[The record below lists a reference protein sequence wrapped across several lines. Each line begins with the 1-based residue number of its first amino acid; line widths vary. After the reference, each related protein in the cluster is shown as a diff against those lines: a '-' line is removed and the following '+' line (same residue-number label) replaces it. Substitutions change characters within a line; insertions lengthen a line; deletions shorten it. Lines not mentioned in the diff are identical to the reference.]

1 MHGFL
6 TDIAIAIIV
15 SGLLGLIAHWSRQP
29 LVIAYLLAGVVIGP
43 AIGPSLVENPQTID
57 TISEL
62 GLILLLFTIG
72 LEINPASL
80 RDSGKSIAVSGI
92 GQVLLTVPL
101 GIIFFSLVG
110 PSGSLIE
117 LTYLGVLCAM
127 SSTAIVVKFLHDKF
141 ELDTLP
147 GKISLGVLIF
157 QDLWAIFFL
166 VLQPTLTD
174 PRLDLIILALAK
186 SSGLVLVGFL
196 ASRYLLR
203 PVFATIARS
212 PELVVA
218 TSLGWCAAMSGLAGM
233 LGVSKEMGALIAG
246 VSLSAFPYSMHVTA
260 KVLPLRDFFLTLFFV
275 ALGMRIPAPD
285 PVLFATAGIITI
297 FAIASRFAVL
307 YPLVRMAGGSD
318 RTGFIASLNLSQ
330 ISEFSLVIAALGVQ
344 YGHIPQKLFSAVLY
358 AMAVTS
364 MISPYAITYSRQLYN
379 LGNTLLRRHAP
390 EEKPADSPA
399 PDNADRIVFLGFHYG
414 AEALLNHLA
423 RTRPELL
430 ARMTII
436 DFNPEILRELQRLP
450 VRPVFGDLTSPDTLE
465 HAGVAEAAVI
475 ISTIPDVLL
484 RGTSNLELVHT
495 CRRIAP
501 RAQIVATADTE
512 LQADALRA
520 AGAELVTVPY
530 RLMAHQIGELL
541 ARVLPP
547 S

>member
-6 TDIAIAIIV
+6 TDIAIAIIA
-15 SGLLGLIAHWSRQP
+15 SGLLGLVAHWSRQP

-43 AIGPSLVENPQTID
+43 AIGPTLVENPHTID

-72 LEINPASL
+72 LEINPAKL
-80 RDSGKSIAVSGI
+80 RDSGRSIAVSGI
-92 GQVLLTVPL
+92 GQVLLTVGL
-101 GIIFFSLVG
+101 GIVFFSVLG
-110 PSGSLIE
+110 PFGSMIE
-117 LTYLGVLCAM
+117 RTYLGVLCAL

-141 ELDTLP
+141 ELNTLP

-174 PRLDLIILALAK
+174 PHLLVVLLALVK
-186 SSGLVLVGFL
+186 SIALVLLGFVF
-196 ASRYLLR
+196 SRYVLR
-203 PVFATIARS
+203 SVFATIAKS

-218 TSLGWCAAMSGLAGM
+218 TSLGWCAVMSGLAGM

-246 VSLSAFPYSMHVTA
+246 VSLAAFPYSMHVTA

-285 PVLFATAGIITI
+285 PGLFATAGLITV

-307 YPLVRMAGGSD
+307 YPLVRLAGGSD
-318 RTGFIASLNLSQ
+318 RTGFITSLNLSQ

-344 YGHIPQKLFSAVLY
+344 YGHIPQQLFSAVLY

-379 LGNTLLRRHAP
+379 LGSRLLRQQVQEAEP
-390 EEKPADSPA
+390 SPTGSEDSA
-399 PDNADRIVFLGFHYG
+399 GRIVFLGFHFG

-423 RTRPELL
+423 RTRPDLL
-430 ARMTII
+430 ARTTII
-436 DFNPEILRELQRLP
+436 DFTPEILRELQRLP
-450 VRPVFGDLTSPDTLE
+450 VRPVFGDLTSPDTLD
-465 HAGVAEAAVI
+465 HAGVAHASVL

-484 RGTSNLELVHT
+484 RGTNNLELVRT
-495 CRRIAP
+495 CRRLAP
-501 RAQIVATADTE
+501 QAQIVATADSE
-512 LQADALRA
+512 LQGDALRA
-520 AGAELVTVPY
+520 AGAAMVSVPH
-530 RLMAHQIGELL
+530 RLMAAQIGEFLTE
-541 ARVLPP
+541 VIPP
-547 S
+547 A